1 MIWLSRRAARLD
13 GRRVLLYARIVQPPR
28 RQSGF
33 TRALR
38 SQTRAG
44 ASINIAVTSIR
55 LAAIAVFAG
64 LVLALGT
71 AAPAAA
77 GTPCWKALI
86 NDWFD
91 GHIDHTYPRAC
102 YTQAIHHLPTD
113 VATYSSAKDD
123 IERALLA
130 VTRHKH
136 NGGPP
141 ASGPGKATR
150 STAST
155 SPSAAKGDT
164 PSEGVVT
171 RAVGWLGPNNATS
184 IPTPLLV
191 LAGVA
196 FLLLAAAGASFLNRR
211 LQARRSPPPQA

>member
-1 MIWLSRRAARLD
+1 
-13 GRRVLLYARIVQPPR
+13 VQPPR
-28 RQSGF
+28 RQTGF
-33 TRALR
+33 SHTTNARN
-38 SQTRAG
+38 G
-44 ASINIAVTSIR
+44 AAISTNAAVTSLRITV
-55 LAAIAVFAG
+55 LVALAG
-64 LVLALGT
+64 LFLALGT